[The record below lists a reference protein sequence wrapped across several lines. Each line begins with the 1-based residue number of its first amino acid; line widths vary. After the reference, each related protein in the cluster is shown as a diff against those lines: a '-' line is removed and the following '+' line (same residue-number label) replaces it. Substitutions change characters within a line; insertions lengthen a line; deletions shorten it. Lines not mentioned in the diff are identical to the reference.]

1 MEYLSSLE
9 HFCLVCFQDVVNILQ
24 NTIEHLSKDT
34 TLHQEQLSSITE
46 QERKEE
52 IFKMAFAFEDFA
64 RKYGQYHLNESLPQ
78 LNISNNKLG
87 K

>member
-1 MEYLSSLE
+1 
-9 HFCLVCFQDVVNILQ
+9 
-24 NTIEHLSKDT
+24 
-34 TLHQEQLSSITE
+34 
-46 QERKEE
+46 
-52 IFKMAFAFEDFA
+52 MAFAFEDFA